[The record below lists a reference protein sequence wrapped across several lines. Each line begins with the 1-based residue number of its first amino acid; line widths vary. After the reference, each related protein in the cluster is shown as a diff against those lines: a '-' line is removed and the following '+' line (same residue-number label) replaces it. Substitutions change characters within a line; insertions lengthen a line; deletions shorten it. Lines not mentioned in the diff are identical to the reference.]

1 MKKMISWNV
10 NGLRACVG
18 KGFLDV
24 FHELDADIF
33 CMIEDGK
40 GESLENRFR
49 KPPTKLKTRRFSNPL
64 KCLSGCMGFPTI
76 RNLIPRFL

>member
-24 FHELDADIF
+24 FHELDADI
-33 CMIEDGK
+33 
-40 GESLENRFR
+40 SVFR
-49 KPPTKLKTRRFSNPL
+49 RVSCRKAD
-64 KCLSGCMGFPTI
+64 
-76 RNLIPRFL
+76 